1 MAVSFSDSAAD
12 RFKQLIVGDGQ
23 LPRIEIVAGGCN
35 GFDKRFS
42 MDTVKPDD
50 ITYELPNGAVVLLDA
65 MSDMLLSNSKV
76 DFRIG
81 LDGASFV
88 IEIPEAA
95 STCGCGSSFSL

>member
-1 MAVSFSDSAAD
+1 MGVSFSESAAA
-12 RFKQLIVGDGQ
+12 RFKQLISENGQ

-42 MDTVKPDD
+42 MDERREDD
-50 ITYELPNGAVVLLDA
+50 IAHNLSNGAVVLMDP
-65 MSDMLLSNSKV
+65 MTDMLLFNSIV
-76 DFRIG
+76 DFRTG
-81 LDGASFV
+81 LDGASFS